1 MNTHASHTHTHTH
14 THTHMHV
21 YTHTHTSHTTH
32 TYTHTHTFTADMG
45 CGEPD
50 DSYQMETE
58 QPSMNTTNHIQE
70 QLDDIDFVMHIG
82 DMSYALGYSSVVRG
96 DAVATQDSLL
106 WATAM
111 LFSYTCHIYY

>member
-1 MNTHASHTHTHTH
+1 MPHSSLTHACTPTLTTPNTYPHMHEHTHHA
-14 THTHMHV
+14 
-21 YTHTHTSHTTH
+21 Y
-32 TYTHTHTFTADMG
+32 TFTADMG

-58 QPSMNTTNHIQE
+58 QPSMNTTNLIQE
-70 QLDDIDFVMHIG
+70 KLDDIDFVMHIG

-111 LFSYTCHIYY
+111 LLSYTCHIYY

>member
-1 MNTHASHTHTHTH
+1 
-14 THTHMHV
+14 
-21 YTHTHTSHTTH
+21 
-32 TYTHTHTFTADMG
+32 MG

-58 QPSMNTTNHIQE
+58 QPSMNTTNRIQE

>member
-1 MNTHASHTHTHTH
+1 
-14 THTHMHV
+14 
-21 YTHTHTSHTTH
+21 
-32 TYTHTHTFTADMG
+32 MG

-58 QPSMNTTNHIQE
+58 QPSMNTTNRIQE

-106 WATAM
+106 WAFLAIPATSTTSTVVIAAAAM
-111 LFSYTCHIYY
+111 QSLQ